1 MRSEPRDL
9 AGCVMSRENVGSV
22 RKRVCVYR
30 VKPAEWAGGWRRKWR
45 EVNREF
51 GKNREVIWWRTK
63 ESEENQREESE
74 EVMTKSR
81 MWFLLWVLTWPRCK
95 VVDNNNSDWC
105 VYVLW
110 STCLGPGISLHEGL
124 LLWLDFNY
132 WFHSVRVLH
141 WWSSA
146 SHWLLVLCPNG
157 TTGSVVDGKFTSDLL
172 RHQVK

>member
-1 MRSEPRDL
+1 
-9 AGCVMSRENVGSV
+9 MSLENVRSV
-22 RKRVCVYR
+22 RKESVSIEWSRRNERVVGGGSGVR
-30 VKPAEWAGGWRRKWR
+30 LIESLVKIGKWSD
-45 EVNREF
+45 EEQWV
-51 GKNREVIWWRTK
+51 K